1 MKLSEMLAN
10 GVCREAMSWGQLAAD
25 EFRDDPLV
33 SRAAETIGRIAGYNL
48 RLLCT
53 LRYLSQE
60 SGLAP
65 VELAYC
71 VGALRG
77 ARLLRPIVSTELRED
92 APNGWKLVVP

>member
-1 MKLSEMLAN
+1 MLAS
-10 GVCREAMSWGQLAAD
+10 GVSREAMSWSEFASD

-33 SRAAETIGRIAGYNL
+33 CRAAETIGRIGGHDL

-53 LRYLSQE
+53 LRHLSEQ

-71 VGALRG
+71 VGALCG
-77 ARLLRPIVSTELRED
+77 ARFLRPIVSVELRED
-92 APNGWKLVVP
+92 APNGWRLVVP